1 MVMTQACLRDGTAL
15 SQLNYKDQGKYVET
29 INEAFLTI
37 SSLSPS
43 YKSYFCKIFETAHYV
58 KIVHISTNRYYMLKF
73 FYNLELQHQISKCH
87 FI

>member
-37 SSLSPS
+37 FLS
-43 YKSYFCKIFETAHYV
+43 FTI
-58 KIVHISTNRYYMLKF
+58 I
-73 FYNLELQHQISKCH
+73 
-87 FI
+87 